1 MLKLSN
7 MKYTI
12 EQLNLLIHNC
22 DVYHLSSDIKQK
34 YINMLEKL
42 KKKNNVSR
50 HKLNTISVR

>member
-50 HKLNTISVR
+50 HKLNTKRER